1 MKRNLFYIWILCI
14 CCAFAACSEEDSPV
28 YDSTLR
34 IISVENINFQPDG
47 GWGSITVEAVGTLEA
62 SSDKEWCTFNI
73 EGNTVNVHAEHFTG
87 MSSRTAAITINADG
101 KSVTVPVVQ
110 EGLVMRTDEYDL
122 YHWFDYSGG
131 SFSYSFKANCTYD
144 VSLSADA
151 ASWVSYEMDE
161 ENHLLNVTVK
171 PNASSTPRGAVIS
184 IFTSTK
190 EVKLQISQV
199 EVAEE
204 MIADVWNCAY
214 SSMGLAGDDG
224 VPVPVAADV
233 PIQKTSTEH
242 LYVLPALTLQDVY
255 LPLVFENGLLK
266 IAAGQNVG
274 TIQGFNLVTLYS
286 SEGGALFLE
295 GDIVGLPMYENGKV
309 VYKFGRSRAASGG
322 SAVADLI
329 LGAFQGSTFAG
340 WVEQVLN
347 LSLSKDL

>member
-1 MKRNLFYIWILCI
+1 MKRSLFYIWILCI
-14 CCAFAACSEEDSPV
+14 CCALVACSGEDSPV

-34 IISVENINFQPDG
+34 VVAVEGINFQPDG
-47 GWGSITVEAVGTLEA
+47 GWGSISVEATGTVEA
-62 SSDKEWCTFNI
+62 SSDKEWCTFAI
-73 EGNTVNVHAEHFTG
+73 EGNTVKVHAEHFTG

-110 EGLVMRTDEYDL
+110 EGLVVSADEYDL

-161 ENHLLNVTVK
+161 ENHMLNVTVK

-190 EVKLQISQV
+190 EIKLQISQV

-204 MIADVWNCAY
+204 MIEGVWSCAY
-214 SSMGLAGDDG
+214 YSMGLAGDDG
-224 VPVPVAADV
+224 TPVPVVRDV
-233 PIQKTSTEH
+233 PIQKMQTEH
-242 LYVLPALTLQDVY
+242 LYALPVLTLQNVF
-255 LPLVFENGLLK
+255 LPMSFENGLLK
-266 IAAGQNVG
+266 ITAGQKVG
-274 TIQGFNLVTLYS
+274 TVQGFNLVTLYS

-322 SAVADLI
+322 SAVAELI
-329 LGAFQGSTFAG
+329 LGALQGSTFAG
-340 WVEQVLN
+340 WVEQLLN
-347 LSLSKDL
+347 LSLTKGL